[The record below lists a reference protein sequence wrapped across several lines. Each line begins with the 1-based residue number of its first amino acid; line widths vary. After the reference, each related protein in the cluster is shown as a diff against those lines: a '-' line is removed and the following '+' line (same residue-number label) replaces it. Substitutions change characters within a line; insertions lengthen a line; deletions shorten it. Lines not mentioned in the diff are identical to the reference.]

1 MGFRDKCFHGVHF
14 VRPCSECEQVTE
26 AKEAALAFVKD
37 QPREIWETI
46 VHIAQKSKMNPND
59 ARVRVQSMIQN
70 DVLDVNKDML
80 LVEGDGT
87 GLWP

>member
-1 MGFRDKCFHGVHF
+1 MH
-14 VRPCSECEQVTE
+14 PCSKCDEATD

-46 VHIAQKSKMNPND
+46 VHIAQKSKMNPCD
-59 ARVRVQSMIQN
+59 ARARVQSMIQN
-70 DVLDVNKDML
+70 GVLDLNKDML